1 MSPTPLETI
10 IARRTSV
17 RRFSDRPITD
27 AEVRSLAEA
36 ARRAPSAQNAQP
48 WRFVV
53 VRDPAARGALGRA
66 ALSGLFRLSAFVA
79 RAPLVI
85 ALCADR
91 TGAAAAVTFMAA
103 AEMGIG
109 TCWIGW
115 FNRRAA
121 ARALGAP
128 RGLRVVALIAAGY
141 PAPGVVGRPRPRAPL
156 SERLWNDRWGRPF
169 PGPTGETDQDGRE
182 NELTRNPSGST
193 PPSGL

>member
-91 TGAAAAVTFMAA
+91 TGAAAAAMNVK
-103 AEMGIG
+103 
-109 TCWIGW
+109 
-115 FNRRAA
+115 
-121 ARALGAP
+121 
-128 RGLRVVALIAAGY
+128 
-141 PAPGVVGRPRPRAPL
+141 
-156 SERLWNDRWGRPF
+156 D
-169 PGPTGETDQDGRE
+169 
-182 NELTRNPSGST
+182 
-193 PPSGL
+193 